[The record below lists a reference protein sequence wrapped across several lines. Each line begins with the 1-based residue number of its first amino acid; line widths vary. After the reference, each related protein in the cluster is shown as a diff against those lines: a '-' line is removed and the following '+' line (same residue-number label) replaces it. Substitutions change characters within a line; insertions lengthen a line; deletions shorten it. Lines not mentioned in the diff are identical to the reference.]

1 VVGAVHPYYAGATW
15 DAECHHHFPDTI
27 DITDMIE
34 DCMNLLKFLMSGH
47 LPSNVGTAWWAYND
61 NSSNRLANLQ
71 EALLSYVV

>member
-47 LPSNVGTAWWAYND
+47 LPSNVGTA
-61 NSSNRLANLQ
+61 
-71 EALLSYVV
+71 